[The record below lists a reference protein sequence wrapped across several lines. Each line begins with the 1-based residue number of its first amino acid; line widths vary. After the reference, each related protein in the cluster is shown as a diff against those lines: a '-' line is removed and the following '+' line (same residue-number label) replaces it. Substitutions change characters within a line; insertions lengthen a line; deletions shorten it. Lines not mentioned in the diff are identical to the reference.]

1 MLGADTSWTPS
12 PPKPK
17 KKEVFQSRS
26 FQVRDFVRRGEETP
40 AARKRVDARQE
51 LLEHG
56 DTLGQH
62 VWKAEDKDQAPRS
75 YETRVTTHGA
85 KPSMRYAQETPW
97 PTYSQWG
104 NPRWI
109 DLRTGTQFRMADGT
123 DRANLMARGVITRP
137 EWTPDSETRSG
148 AQLLYLRF
156 PKGGRAIA
164 GQRFPIQGDV
174 LQLLDLE
181 TGYLWKATVQF
192 AEGYRKRKAATG
204 NVCVEA
210 LEKKVPATR
219 ENVERAYTKLPKRYR
234 KKQLLRTTSF
244 RYRKSQFKHTT
255 PRSDSLFS

>member
-1 MLGADTSWTPS
+1 MLGADTSWTPP
-12 PPKPK
+12 PPKPR
-17 KKEVFQSRS
+17 KKEVFTSQS
-26 FQVRDFVRRGEETP
+26 FQVRDFVQRDPP
-40 AARKRVDARQE
+40 AERKRVDAREEFLQ
-51 LLEHG
+51 HG

-62 VWKAEDKDQAPRS
+62 VWKGKEPPRS

-104 NPRWI
+104 HPRWI
-109 DLRTGTQFRMADGT
+109 DLTTGTQFRMADGT
-123 DRANLMARGVITRP
+123 DRAHLMARGVITRP
-137 EWTPDSETRSG
+137 EWTPDSETKSG

-156 PKGGRAIA
+156 PKGGRTVA

-181 TGYLWKATVQF
+181 TGYLWKAVVQF

-210 LEKKVPATR
+210 MEREAPATR
-219 ENVERAYTKLPKRYR
+219 ENVEQAYTKLPKRYQKR
-234 KKQLLRTTSF
+234 RLLRAESF
-244 RYRKSQFKHTT
+244 RV
-255 PRSDSLFS
+255 